1 MKVKATIW
9 NRDSEGRP
17 MYDVPIRV
25 IVADVDRPKFDIQ
38 QDGQCVLYASRADA
52 TIGRDR
58 LRGHFFRTI
67 DEYFNPLPPDTYIRC
82 TIRQDDYVHLEKG
95 THRGSINH
103 ATGEAEGGL
112 SVAVRPELPTPYAY
126 YVKGE
131 RVGTGSDGEPLIDV
145 ATARPAS
152 RLMTYEELAADY
164 KRRFAEKLEQL
175 GITQEEWRAIR
186 TGGRLVFE

>member
-25 IVADVDRPKFDIQ
+25 IVADVDRPKFDIK
-38 QDGQCVLYASRADA
+38 QDGQCVLYASRAAA

-58 LRGHFFRTI
+58 LRGHFFRAI
-67 DEYFNPLPPDTYIRC
+67 DEYFSPLPPDTYIRC
-82 TIRQDDYVHLEKG
+82 TIRQDDYAHLEKG

-103 ATGEAEGGL
+103 ATGEAESGL

-126 YVKGE
+126 YVKGK
-131 RVGTGSDGEPLIDV
+131 RIGTGSDGEPLLDA

-152 RLMTYEELAADY
+152 KLMTYEELAADY
-164 KRRFAEKLEQL
+164 KRRFAERLEQL
-175 GITQEEWRAIR
+175 GITHEEWRAIR
-186 TGGRLVFE
+186 IGGRLVFE